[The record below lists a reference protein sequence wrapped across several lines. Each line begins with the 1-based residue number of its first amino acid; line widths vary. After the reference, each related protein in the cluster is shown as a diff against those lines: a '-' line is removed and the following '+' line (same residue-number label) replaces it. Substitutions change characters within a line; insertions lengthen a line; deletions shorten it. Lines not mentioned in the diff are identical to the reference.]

1 MVIYNGDHHRYQ
13 VVFSQGMWRNC
24 SVQYLFTS
32 PLSCLFR
39 CYRTPLSRTV
49 YGNSIGL
56 MYAIASHIPVLLSG
70 WLFDFLS
77 SMLFCFEKNK
87 RRKTYGPYLIRLAY
101 LKYTFTTMEKISNL
115 FKRQPII
122 YHGEKTPNDHIL
134 NAIVQQRYAFAIAY
148 SKWNIYNITIAYYLI
163 LASIQYHTIK
173 IILSYAIW
181 AI

>member
-39 CYRTPLSRTV
+39 CYRTPLSRIV

-101 LKYTFTTMEKISNL
+101 LKYTFTTMEKYLIHSSANPL
-115 FKRQPII
+115 FIMGKRLQMII
-122 YHGEKTPNDHIL
+122 YSTL
-134 NAIVQQRYAFAIAY
+134 
-148 SKWNIYNITIAYYLI
+148 
-163 LASIQYHTIK
+163 
-173 IILSYAIW
+173 
-181 AI
+181 